1 MNLREPYRYNNIDL
15 DNITYSKTKQ
25 LNQKRIVYIKYND
38 RNNMNQLVFQ
48 CPTLYSSM
56 KPQRVS
62 DEYYDLEMPI
72 ITQDK
77 NKQDSFINF
86 LENLDNKII
95 KDSTTY
101 DWLTNTNDM
110 KYKKILKDSDT
121 NTKVLKLKIIKS
133 KDFETIVQSDSNRKL
148 HPRDINTNIWCKIL
162 LEVYAVVV
170 NMKTN
175 VYNVLLRPII
185 LSFKEKQEYN
195 YSVID
200 ESEEEDDNVLDTE
213 VNNIFLKQSDNN
225 LQTNNDIDILSSVI
239 QPRVSN
245 NMQANSMQLNNNN
258 QVNNMQANNEH
269 RRMFERLNVHDNY
282 TSSSSDKL
290 VLSDTTT
297 SDC

>member
-15 DNITYSKTKQ
+15 DNMTYSKTKQ

-48 CPTLYSSM
+48 CPTLYNSM
-56 KPQRVS
+56 KPHRVS

-77 NKQDSFINF
+77 NKQEQFINF
-86 LENLDNKII
+86 LENLDNKVI
-95 KDSTTY
+95 KDSSMN
-101 DWLTNTNDM
+101 DWLVNTNDM

-121 NTKVLKLKIIKS
+121 NSKVLKLKIIKS
-133 KDFETIVQSDSNRKL
+133 KDFETIIQSDSNRKL

-175 VYNVLLRPII
+175 VFNILMRPII

-200 ESEEEDDNVLDTE
+200 ESDNEDDNVLDTE
-213 VNNIFLKQSDNN
+213 VNNIFLKQSDN
-225 LQTNNDIDILSSVI
+225 LQVSNNNIDILSSVI
-239 QPRVSN
+239 QPRVV
-245 NMQANSMQLNNNN
+245 NNNS
-258 QVNNMQANNEH
+258 QNEH
-269 RRMFERLNVHDNY
+269 IRMFEQQHMHDNY

>member
-1 MNLREPYRYNNIDL
+1 MNLREPYRYSNINL
-15 DNITYSKTKQ
+15 DNIMYSKTKQ
-25 LNQKRIVYIKYND
+25 LNQKRIIYIKYND
-38 RNNMNQLVFQ
+38 SNNMNQLVFQ
-48 CPTLYSSM
+48 CPTLYNSM
-56 KPQRVS
+56 KPQKVS

-86 LENLDNKII
+86 LENLDNKIT
-95 KDSTTY
+95 KDSTTNN
-101 DWLTNTNDM
+101 WLVDTNDM
-110 KYKKILKDSDT
+110 KYKKILRDSDT
-121 NTKVLKLKIIKS
+121 NSKVLKLKIIKS
-133 KDFETIVQSDSNRKL
+133 KDFETIIQSDSNRKL
-148 HPRDINTNIWCKIL
+148 NPRDINTNIWCKIL

-200 ESEEEDDNVLDTE
+200 ESDNEDDNVLDTE

-225 LQTNNDIDILSSVI
+225 LQTSSNNVDILSSVI

-245 NMQANSMQLNNNN
+245 NIQANNMQL
-258 QVNNMQANNEH
+258 NNMQANNEH
-269 RRMFERLNVHDNY
+269 RRMFEQLHMHDNY